1 MSPRGSLRE
10 QGAAGN
16 VFPGDEL
23 EGNNV
28 GSVELQ
34 GHPEPED
41 VRDGTEKSPV
51 SSSDDA
57 QANRRRRVVLHQGL
71 SDPSETESTTK
82 PGRHAKPE
90 GQAGG

>member
-1 MSPRGSLRE
+1 MPPRGSLRE

-34 GHPEPED
+34 GRPEPED
-41 VRDGTEKSPV
+41 ARGRTEKSPV
-51 SSSDDA
+51 SSSGDEPE
-57 QANRRRRVVLHQGL
+57 NRRRRVVLHQGL
-71 SDPSETESTTK
+71 SDPTEPESAAET
-82 PGRHAKPE
+82 GRHAKPE
-90 GQAGG
+90 G

>member
-1 MSPRGSLRE
+1 MPPRGSLRE

-34 GHPEPED
+34 GRPEPED
-41 VRDGTEKSPV
+41 VRGGTDKSPV
-51 SSSDDA
+51 SSSEDA
-57 QANRRRRVVLHQGL
+57 PENRRRRVVLHQGL
-71 SDPSETESTTK
+71 PDPTESGSVAEG
-82 PGRHAKPE
+82 GRHAKPE
-90 GQAGG
+90 G